1 MKREIVDAALF
12 QQFMKYMIEK
22 KANESK
28 TTQTYTDSGKCN
40 NIFKS
45 KLLLFIK
52 RTYLFI

>member
-28 TTQTYTDSGKCN
+28 TTQTYTNSGKCN
-40 NIFKS
+40 NIFLVK
-45 KLLLFIK
+45 II
-52 RTYLFI
+52 TV

>member
-22 KANESK
+22 KANESE

-40 NIFKS
+40 NISESRLFK
-45 KLLLFIK
+45 KK
-52 RTYLFI
+52 TYLFI